1 MYIASTE
8 KYPGA
13 FEEESIA
20 ALVKKAA
27 NSRQQFTEVFQY
39 IDDIEV
45 YISASELISINN
57 QVANVRKV
65 ITDNIR
71 DTEFYNQ
78 ETARLIYDRI

>member
-8 KYPGA
+8 NYPGA
-13 FEEESIA
+13 HEGETVAELI
-20 ALVKKAA
+20 KKAA
-27 NSRQQFTEVFQY
+27 NFAEEITEVFQY

-45 YISASELISINN
+45 YISASELTSINN
-57 QVANVRKV
+57 QVADVRKM